1 MKRLVTFTICGLML
15 AACSNEQ
22 INPLLDTSQA
32 ASPPIDKEQVAARQA
47 LDFVSN
53 FATQT
58 RSLPFDIAQ
67 TKVIALTGEKIQ
79 KLTGAN
85 TTSTRA
91 LNDKQAQDTLLYI
104 VNFGANR
111 GFSIVSATNEDN
123 PVLAY
128 IEEGSFSADE
138 EITNPGFRSFL
149 AGAASYPK
157 IDKSRKKYDK
167 MIDESDPNSG
177 RFYSYFRVMKP
188 LLHTTWNQT
197 EFNNYVRTPYAGC
210 VPIAMAQIASYI
222 GVPSAG
228 EWVYEGAMRKFSI
241 DWNDLHARY
250 PKLDYD
256 YLSTKERDD
265 ISMLVRYLGY
275 KFDSKYKEKGT
286 STNSAKAVKAMSKLG
301 CKVGDLRDYKVTEVV
316 EALKEKKIVYMSGAP
331 SYHKTWLF
339 FKEYDTGHA
348 WVVDGYIE
356 SFRDNDYTLYLHCN
370 WGWGHAIIGKTERNG
385 YYRSNCFN
393 SDLGPAY
400 TDSITTRSGNH
411 NYKYNLKTAIFTK

>member
-1 MKRLVTFTICGLML
+1 MKRLVTLTLCGLL
-15 AACSNEQ
+15 LTACSNEQ
-22 INPLLDTSQA
+22 INPLFDTSQA
-32 ASPPIDKEQVAARQA
+32 ASLPIDKEQLAARQA
-47 LDFVSN
+47 IDFVSN

-58 RSLPFDIAQ
+58 RSLPFDIDQ
-67 TKVIALTGEKIQ
+67 TKVIALTNEKI
-79 KLTGAN
+79 KELTGVN

-91 LNDKQAQDTLLYI
+91 MNNKQGQDTLLYI
-104 VNFGANR
+104 VNFGADR
-111 GFSIVSATNEDN
+111 GFSIVSATDEDN

-138 EITNPGFRSFL
+138 EITNPGFRNFL

-157 IDKSRKKYDK
+157 
-167 MIDESDPNSG
+167 IDESDPNSG
-177 RFYSYFRVMKP
+177 RFYSYFHVMKP
-188 LLHTTWNQT
+188 LLQTTWNQT

-241 DWNDLHARY
+241 DWNNLHARY
-250 PKLDYD
+250 PKLDYE

-265 ISMLVRYLGY
+265 ISLLVRYLGY
-275 KFDSKYKEKGT
+275 KFDSEYKQNGT
-286 STNSAKAVKAMSKLG
+286 STNSAKAIKAMSRLG

-316 EALKEKKIVYMSGAP
+316 EALKENKIVYMSGAP
-331 SYHKTWLF
+331 SYHKTWIF

-356 SFRDNDYTLYLHCN
+356 SFHDNDYIFYLHCN

-400 TDSITTRSGNH
+400 TDSTATRNGKYD
-411 NYKYNLKTAIFTK
+411 YKYNLKTAIFTK